1 MSGPESNLFVL
12 KSILTTTITKPS
24 SDNSLRSLITTLPIS
39 PIPLPSTSTLPDGM
53 RPALR
58 AESCVKAKTSPIS
71 KMKTLSS
78 STPHSTPV
86 SPCAFNIRYSP

>member
-53 RPALR
+53 RPAFT
-58 AESCVKAKTSPIS
+58 C
-71 KMKTLSS
+71 
-78 STPHSTPV
+78 
-86 SPCAFNIRYSP
+86 

>member
-1 MSGPESNLFVL
+1 MHHKLIDLIPSYTNPREIMSGPESNLFVL

-58 AESCVKAKTSPIS
+58 AESC
-71 KMKTLSS
+71 
-78 STPHSTPV
+78 
-86 SPCAFNIRYSP
+86 